1 MQTPSD
7 NIMIFDEISK
17 QLILTEQATL
27 DNGIQL
33 RARLSRKKNTDPTSV
48 IMSLTR
54 RVSNIIYNYLHQF
67 SLNNM
72 AQNEFIASNE
82 ECRYIVY
89 RAMIEQL
96 EYMLMNGD
104 LSRSPEISKRQLFID
119 ESAKQTLNT
128 VISSIGI
135 PLTYTGV
142 W

>member
-17 QLILTEQATL
+17 QFILTEQATL

-104 LSRSPEISKRQLFID
+104 LSRSPEISKRQLFFD

-128 VISSIGI
+128 VIPSIGV
-135 PLTYTGV
+135 PLTYMGV

>member
-17 QLILTEQATL
+17 QFILTEQATL

-119 ESAKQTLNT
+119 ENAKQTLNT

>member
-17 QLILTEQATL
+17 QFILTEQATL

-135 PLTYTGV
+135 PLTYMGV

>member
-17 QLILTEQATL
+17 QFILTEQATL

-104 LSRSPEISKRQLFID
+104 LSRSPEISKRQLFFD
-119 ESAKQTLNT
+119 ERAKQTLNT
-128 VISSIGI
+128 VIPSIGV
-135 PLTYTGV
+135 PLTYMGV